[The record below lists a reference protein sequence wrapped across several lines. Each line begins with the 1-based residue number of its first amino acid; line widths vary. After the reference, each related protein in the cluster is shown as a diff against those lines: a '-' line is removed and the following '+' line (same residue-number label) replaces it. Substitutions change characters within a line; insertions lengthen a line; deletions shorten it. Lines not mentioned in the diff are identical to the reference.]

1 MSDTNVQPT
10 LASYRDTVTGLMEA
24 GESFAAVEHAI
35 EDVNLPEDAKAALW
49 LLAFSLRDSAEQ
61 APNARTPLL
70 ASVG

>member
-35 EDVNLPEDAKAALW
+35 EDVKLPDDAKAALW
-49 LLAFSLRDSAEQ
+49 LLAFSLRDSADQ
-61 APNARTPLL
+61 ARDTRAPLL
-70 ASVG
+70 TSVG